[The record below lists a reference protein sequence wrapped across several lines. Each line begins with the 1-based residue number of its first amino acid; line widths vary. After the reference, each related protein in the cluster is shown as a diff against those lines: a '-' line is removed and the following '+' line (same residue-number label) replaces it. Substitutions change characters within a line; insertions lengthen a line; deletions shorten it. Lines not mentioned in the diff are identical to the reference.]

1 MSQPQRRSFIK
12 WMGARGTSAEV
23 AVPCLAPSAVLGMVA
38 GTASWQGPAGEGWAV
53 SLHASC
59 SHPCSK
65 SKSRGILSSVRLF
78 KEV

>member
-1 MSQPQRRSFIK
+1 MSQPQRRSFME
-12 WMGARGTSAEV
+12 WTGARDLSGGHRVLPRSTGTA
-23 AVPCLAPSAVLGMVA
+23 A
-38 GTASWQGPAGEGWAV
+38 GTAPWQGPAGEGWAV